1 MGYQQKNEVNNV
13 RFSFFFA
20 VLITVGSLAA
30 QKNISNQFHAWTL
43 YTGTH
48 KITNTI
54 NLMTEYQWRRSDG
67 FQHWQQSLLRLGMEY
82 TCNPKLSVMIG
93 YAWIK
98 TFPYGSQ
105 PVLHE
110 YDEHRIFEQVN
121 VKDKVG
127 RFEVQQRFRVEQRF
141 LEQYVKN
148 ASGTVIQVDP
158 VFRNRIRYRAMVMVP
173 ISQKDMSD
181 NTLFLNLNNELFIG
195 FGEGIAKNPLDQN
208 RFIAAL
214 GWRFNSNANL
224 QVGYLNQFVI
234 KTNAIDMERN
244 HSIWISMAYNVDFTK
259 MFEKK

>member
-1 MGYQQKNEVNNV
+1 MLK
-13 RFSFFFA
+13 FSTCFLLLFPFY
-20 VLITVGSLAA
+20 VFT
-30 QKNISNQFHAWTL
+30 QKNISTQVLAWTL

-48 KITNTI
+48 KVADRFT
-54 NLMTEYQWRRSDG
+54 LMTEYQWRRSDG

-127 RFEVQQRFRVEQRF
+127 RFEVQQRYRVEQRF

-148 ASGTVIQVDP
+148 ASGTVMQVDP

-173 ISQKDMSD
+173 ISRKDMSD

-224 QVGYLNQFVI
+224 Q
-234 KTNAIDMERN
+234 TNAIDMERN

>member
-1 MGYQQKNEVNNV
+1 MLK
-13 RFSFFFA
+13 FSTFFLLLFPFF
-20 VLITVGSLAA
+20 VFS
-30 QKNISNQFHAWTL
+30 QKNISNQVLTWTL

-48 KITNTI
+48 KITDKF

-67 FQHWQQSLLRLGMEY
+67 FQRWQQSLLRLGVEY
-82 TCNPKLSVMIG
+82 SCNPKFSAMIG
-93 YAWIK
+93 YGWIR

-110 YDEHRIFEQVN
+110 FDEHRIFEQVN
-121 VKDKVG
+121 VEDKVG
-127 RFEVQQRFRVEQRF
+127 CFEIQHRYRLEQRF
-141 LEQYVKN
+141 LDQYVKN
-148 ASGTVIQVDP
+148 AAGAVAQVDP

-173 ISQKDMSD
+173 LSRKEMLD

-195 FGEGIAKNPLDQN
+195 FGKGIAKNPMDQN

-234 KTNAIDMERN
+234 KSNAIDMERN
-244 HSIWISMAYNVDFTK
+244 HSIWISMVYNVDFTK
-259 MFEKK
+259 MFDRK

>member
-1 MGYQQKNEVNNV
+1 MLK
-13 RFSFFFA
+13 FSTCFLLLFPFY
-20 VLITVGSLAA
+20 VFT
-30 QKNISNQFHAWTL
+30 QKNISTQVLAWTL

-48 KITNTI
+48 KVADRFT
-54 NLMTEYQWRRSDG
+54 LMTEYQWRRSDG

-82 TCNPKLSVMIG
+82 TCYPKLSVMIG

-105 PVLHE
+105 PVVHE

-148 ASGTVIQVDP
+148 ASGTVMQVDP